1 MAEQEARTIR
11 VAAVQMES
19 ENGRVE
25 ANLERATRFVDQAAE
40 KGARLIILP
49 EFMPTGYVYTTAIWE
64 GAETKQGPTVV
75 WLRENAKRLG
85 VWIGTSFLEAEGE
98 DFFNTFVLTGPDGQE
113 AGRVRKQTSALFESF
128 FVKGDAGSHV
138 IGTEFGKVG
147 VGICYENQLA
157 YIPSMMCEHAVDLL
171 LMPHSAPTPSTSVLV
186 SRKNADDFNRGLKE
200 LATHY
205 AGVLGV
211 PAVMINKSGRWQT
224 PVPGLPF
231 LQQNSAFPGLSTI
244 CDSDG
249 TVKAQ
254 MGDEEG
260 LIVEDVTLD
269 PSRKTGRMPPCY
281 GRWAVKNRIP
291 IPAPQVIEAL
301 GKTWYALSRER
312 KKRARQISA
321 GRSR

>member
-1 MAEQEARTIR
+1 MGEQEARTLR

-40 KGARLIILP
+40 KGAGLILLP
-49 EFMPTGYVYTTAIWE
+49 EFMPTGYVYTAAIWE
-64 GAETKQGPTVV
+64 GAETKHGPTAV
-75 WLRENAKRLG
+75 WLRESARRLG

-98 DFFNTFVLTGPDGQE
+98 HFFNTFVLTGPDGQE

-138 IGTEFGKVG
+138 IDTEFGKVG

-157 YIPSMMCEHAVDLL
+157 YIPSMMCENAVDLL

-186 SRKNADDFNRGLKE
+186 SQKNAEDFNRGLKE
-200 LATHY
+200 LAPHY
-205 AGVLGV
+205 ARVLGI
-211 PAVMINKSGRWQT
+211 PAVLINKSGPWQT

-231 LQQNSAFPGLSTI
+231 LQQDSAFPGLSTI

-254 MGDEEG
+254 MGNEEG
-260 LIVEDVTLD
+260 LIIEEVTLD
-269 PSRKTGRMPPCY
+269 PSRKTGRMPRCY

-301 GKTWYALSRER
+301 GKTWYALSGER
-312 KKRARQISA
+312 KKQARRISA
-321 GRSR
+321 AGPR

>member
-1 MAEQEARTIR
+1 MAEKKARTIR
-11 VAAVQMES
+11 IAAVQMES

-40 KGARLIILP
+40 KGAGLIVLP

-64 GAETKQGPTVV
+64 GAETKQGPTAV
-75 WLRENAKRLG
+75 WLRDSAKRLG
-85 VWIGTSFLEAEGE
+85 LWIGTSFLEAEGE
-98 DFFNTFVLTGPDGQE
+98 HFFNTFVLTGPDGRE

-138 IGTEFGKVG
+138 IDTEFGKVG

-157 YIPSMMCEHAVDLL
+157 YIPSLMCEHSVDLL

-186 SRKNADDFNRGLKE
+186 SRKNADDFNRGLQE
-200 LATHY
+200 LAPHY
-205 AGVLGV
+205 AREFGV
-211 PAVMINKSGRWQT
+211 PAVMINKSGRWRT

-231 LQQNSAFPGLSTI
+231 LKQDSAFPGLSTI

-254 MGDEEG
+254 MGNEEG

-269 PSRKTGRMPPCY
+269 PSRKTGRMPRCY

-312 KKRARQISA
+312 KRCARRIS
-321 GRSR
+321 SSV

>member
-40 KGARLIILP
+40 KGADLIILP

-64 GAETKQGPTVV
+64 GAETKQGTTVV

-98 DFFNTFVLTGPDGQE
+98 HFFNTFVLTGSDGKE
-113 AGRVRKQTSALFESF
+113 VGRVRKQTSALFEAF
-128 FVKGDAGSHV
+128 FVKGDAGPHFIDS
-138 IGTEFGKVG
+138 EFGKVG

-157 YIPSMMCEHAVDLL
+157 YIPSMMCENSVDLL

-186 SRKNADDFNRGLKE
+186 SRKNAEDFNRGLKE
-200 LATHY
+200 LAPHY
-205 AGVLGV
+205 ARVLGV
-211 PAVMINKSGRWQT
+211 PAVMINKSGPWQT

-231 LQQNSAFPGLSTI
+231 LRQDSAFPGLSTI

-254 MGDEEG
+254 MGSEEG
-260 LIVEDVTLD
+260 VIVEDVTLD
-269 PSRKTGRMPPCY
+269 PSRKTGRMPQCY
-281 GRWAVKNRIP
+281 GRWAVKERIP

-301 GKTWYALSRER
+301 GKTWYALSAER
-312 KKRARQISA
+312 KKRARKISA
-321 GRSR
+321 GGPV

>member
-11 VAAVQMES
+11 IAAVQTES

-25 ANLERATRFVDQAAE
+25 ANLERATRLVDQAAE
-40 KGARLIILP
+40 QGAGLIVLP

-64 GAETKQGPTVV
+64 GAEPKQGPTVV

-85 VWIGTSFLEAEGE
+85 VWMGTSFLEAEGE
-98 DFFNTFVLTGPDGQE
+98 HFFNTFVLTGPDGQE
-113 AGRVRKQTSALFESF
+113 AGRVRKQTSALFEAF
-128 FVKGDAGSHV
+128 FVKGDPGSHV
-138 IGTEFGKVG
+138 IETDFGKVG

-157 YIPSMMCEHAVDLL
+157 YIPSMMCEHAADLL
-171 LMPHSAPTPSTSVLV
+171 LMPHSAPTPSTSALV

-200 LATHY
+200 LAPHY
-205 AGVLGV
+205 ARVLGI
-211 PAVMINKSGRWQT
+211 PAVMVNKSGPWQT

-231 LQQNSAFPGLSTI
+231 LKQDSAFPGLSTI

-254 MGDEEG
+254 MGNEEG

-269 PSRKTGRMPPCY
+269 PSRKTGTMPPCY

-291 IPAPQVIEAL
+291 IPAPQAIEAV
-301 GKTWYALSRER
+301 GKTWYSLSGER

-321 GRSR
+321 

>member
-25 ANLERATRFVDQAAE
+25 ANLERATRFVDEAAE
-40 KGARLIILP
+40 KGAGLILLP
-49 EFMPTGYVYTTAIWE
+49 EFMPTGYVYTKAIWE
-64 GAETKQGPTVV
+64 GAETKNGPTVV
-75 WLRENAKRLG
+75 WLRENSKRLG

-98 DFFNTFVLTGPDGQE
+98 HFFNTFVLTGPDGQE
-113 AGRVRKQTSALFESF
+113 AGRVRKQTSALFEAF
-128 FVKGDAGSHV
+128 FVKGDAGTHV
-138 IGTEFGKVG
+138 IDTEFGRVG

-157 YIPSMMCEHAVDLL
+157 YIPSMMCEHAVDLI
-171 LMPHSAPTPSTSVLV
+171 LMPHSAPTPSRSVLV

-200 LATHY
+200 LAPHY
-205 AGVLGV
+205 ARAFGV

-249 TVKAQ
+249 TVKAL
-254 MGDEEG
+254 MGNEEG

-269 PSRKTGRMPPCY
+269 PSRKTGRMPTCY

-291 IPAPQVIEAL
+291 IPVPQVIEAV
-301 GKTWYALSRER
+301 GKTWYALSADRR
-312 KKRARQISA
+312 KWARQISA
-321 GRSR
+321 GYPK

>member
-1 MAEQEARTIR
+1 MAEQETRTIR

-25 ANLERATRFVDQAAE
+25 VNLERATRFVDQAAQ
-40 KGARLIILP
+40 KGAGLIILP

-98 DFFNTFVLTGPDGQE
+98 HFFNTFVLTGPDGQE
-113 AGRVRKQTSALFESF
+113 AGRVRKQTSALFEAF

-138 IGTEFGKVG
+138 IHTDFGKVG

-200 LATHY
+200 LAPHY
-205 AGVLGV
+205 ARVLGV
-211 PAVMINKSGRWQT
+211 PAVMINKSGPWQT

-231 LQQNSAFPGLSTI
+231 LKQDSAFPGLSTI

-249 TVKAQ
+249 TVKGQ
-254 MGDEEG
+254 LGSEEG

-301 GKTWYALSRER
+301 GKTWYALSGER

-321 GRSR
+321 AGPR